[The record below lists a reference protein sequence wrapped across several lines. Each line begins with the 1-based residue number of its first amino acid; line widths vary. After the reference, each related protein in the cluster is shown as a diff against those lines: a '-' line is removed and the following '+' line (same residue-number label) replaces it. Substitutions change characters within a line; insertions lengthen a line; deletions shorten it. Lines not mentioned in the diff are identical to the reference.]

1 MKPSTGR
8 RYPASKSGK
17 RIGGD
22 VLTKGTL
29 GTLRDSLE
37 SAGIGLLLL
46 AAVVSAISGSGP
58 ALYSTVLAAWA
69 LFPLLVGL
77 RNTLDAGCI
86 FMLITVG
93 VVLVVGLAQNGPNF
107 LLP

>member
-22 VLTKGTL
+22 VRTK

-46 AAVVSAISGSGP
+46 AAVVSALSGSGP